1 VQVNEFTRAKVAKEN
16 GSTLPQAG
24 LFIIH
29 YPSFYLDS
37 ASKDSNEGGDLSK
50 DTEDVSSLFGSDIG
64 GLTALL

>member
-1 VQVNEFTRAKVAKEN
+1 
-16 GSTLPQAG
+16 
-24 LFIIH
+24 
-29 YPSFYLDS
+29 DS